1 MDQQSISNIVSPIV
15 GSLSDDTLRN
25 ALTESF
31 HQSKSQLDTI
41 ESGFRRFADKRWSS
55 RVTHTFMKSWHSTHL
70 KMLPIYGLT
79 CRLHRL
85 AKTADGI
92 ARDHYFMAA
101 ARNAETSHEDLN
113 LDGRFELNHAQL
125 YDEMA
130 NALCGSDAWRSEQY
144 NVPEAAEFRA
154 WIRDNMIERDL
165 SVGLLTNMFSEIFNH
180 GEYTY
185 ALDHFN
191 NIFSRH
197 YGYDDQ
203 QSQRLSVYIK
213 CHVTSDVEVDHFHC
227 CIDALDHANQAQGF
241 SMDSDMAYAV
251 STEYLDRMGR
261 IMGSLVEMMDAENA

>member
-1 MDQQSISNIVSPIV
+1 MDQHSISSIVSPIIH
-15 GSLSDDTLRN
+15 SLPDNPLRD
-25 ALTESF
+25 ALTEGF
-31 HQSKSQLDTI
+31 HQSKSQLESI
-41 ESGFRRFADKRWSS
+41 ESGFKRFADKRWSPMM
-55 RVTHTFMKSWHSTHL
+55 TCTFMKSWHSTHL

-85 AKTADGI
+85 AKTADGT

-130 NALCGSDAWRSEQY
+130 NALCNGDAWYSEQY
-144 NVPEAAEFRA
+144 NLPEAAEFKV
-154 WIRDNMIERDL
+154 WIRDNMIEQDL
-165 SVGLLTNMFSEIFNH
+165 SIGLLTNMFSEIFNH

-185 ALDHFN
+185 ALEHFN
-191 NIFSRH
+191 NIFSQH
-197 YGYDDQ
+197 YGYDNHQ
-203 QSQRLSVYIK
+203 CQRLSIYIK

-241 SMDSDMAYAV
+241 SMDPTMVHAV
-251 STEYLDRMGR
+251 STEYLDRMSR
-261 IMGSLVEMMDAENA
+261 IMGSLVRLMDDEDA